1 MRIPAPLSAWTVL
14 ALSGAS
20 LLLSLQV
27 DASAA
32 GPSSVKISGPKPAI
46 QGEGN
51 DYICSAEC
59 TPPCTYSWFVD
70 GDDLNMHRTKLTVIA
85 GQRKPFTL
93 ECTALNPESGE
104 SFKTTETI
112 QVTCSLPG
120 DKSGSMALK
129 PRTALCLVFSV
140 GLLVHWAL

>member
-14 ALSGAS
+14 ALS
-20 LLLSLQV
+20 V
-27 DASAA
+27 

-51 DYICSAEC
+51 DYVCSAEC
-59 TPPCTYSWFVD
+59 IPPCTYSWFVD

-104 SFKTTETI
+104 IRIHGIET
-112 QVTCSLPG
+112 QDSSVPRVQCGAAGPPG
-120 DKSGSMALK
+120 LVEEETQSQSGE
-129 PRTALCLVFSV
+129 
-140 GLLVHWAL
+140 